1 MTIDE
6 ANEFYKNDQ
15 NLYNV
20 EKNKDFL
27 KWLKK
32 QVKSGYN
39 PYLSTKQIQQLI
51 DYIALWYEIKYPER
65 ELQKD
70 EGIMYPDF
78 NSIEDISSKLDI
90 DQLIYRL
97 PDTQMA
103 ILQCPYRAYGGG
115 VYSTYEDGKRKDE
128 MIAFMS
134 VYRKP
139 IKNNEYTYPRELKKF
154 LVRIYNKTGVIIK
167 DFEIEKYFKENRD
180 IKIEE
185 LKNIFEREYSD
196 VLNFDEII
204 ECVSDHKIDLELR
217 NEILNMVALK
227 LLYSKNTVPIMGYIR
242 AKKFIYDFNNYFNLN
257 ISTTKI
263 NELINKY
270 YSVGDPERKKEYYLK

>member
-1 MTIDE
+1 MTIEE

-97 PDTQMA
+97 PDAQMA
-103 ILQCPYRAYGGG
+103 ILQCPYRTYGGG

-167 DFEIEKYFKENRD
+167 DFEIENR
-180 IKIEE
+180 IKQG
-185 LKNIFEREYSD
+185 LQS
-196 VLNFDEII
+196 
-204 ECVSDHKIDLELR
+204 
-217 NEILNMVALK
+217 
-227 LLYSKNTVPIMGYIR
+227 
-242 AKKFIYDFNNYFNLN
+242 
-257 ISTTKI
+257 
-263 NELINKY
+263 
-270 YSVGDPERKKEYYLK
+270 